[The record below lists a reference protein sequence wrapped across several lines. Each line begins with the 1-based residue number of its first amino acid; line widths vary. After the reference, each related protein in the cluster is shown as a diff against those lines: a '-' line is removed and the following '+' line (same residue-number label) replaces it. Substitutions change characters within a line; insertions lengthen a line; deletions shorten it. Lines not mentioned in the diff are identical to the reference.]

1 MLVIYSWDQIFLCY
15 YSLLGSVQFISVTQS
30 CPSLWYPHCS
40 TSFFVHHQF
49 LELAQAHVH
58 QVGDAIQPSRPLLSP
73 SPPAFYISQHQ
84 SLFQSALHIS
94 CPKYQTKGMSQTCSD
109 QSGSSHS
116 LCLWWFRSNHVTHFY
131 PISHKR
137 KCVEHW
143 ENFYL
148 INLKK
153 KEEEGSRENSP
164 WSTTSVFLHQHIIFS
179 I

>member
-1 MLVIYSWDQIFLCY
+1 MDCGTPGFPVFRYL
-15 YSLLGSVQFISVTQS
+15 
-30 CPSLWYPHCS
+30 
-40 TSFFVHHQF
+40 
-49 LELAQAHVH
+49 LELAQTHVH
-58 QVGDAIQPSRPLLSP
+58 WVGDATEPSRPLLSP

-148 INLKK
+148 INFKK
-153 KEEEGSRENSP
+153 KKKKKAQEKIALDLPLLSFYISI
-164 WSTTSVFLHQHIIFS
+164 SSFLYNIMNLFLPNRT
-179 I
+179 